1 MSTSYVQLM
10 VYLIGMQGQNLC
22 TMTHHSQLRRVNKIS
37 IQIELYMTFLSAERE
52 VAEVAKFLA
61 NLAK

>member
-1 MSTSYVQLM
+1 M

-22 TMTHHSQLRRVNKIS
+22 TMTHHSQLRRVNKNS
-37 IQIELYMTFLSAERE
+37 DLTVHDFLSAERE